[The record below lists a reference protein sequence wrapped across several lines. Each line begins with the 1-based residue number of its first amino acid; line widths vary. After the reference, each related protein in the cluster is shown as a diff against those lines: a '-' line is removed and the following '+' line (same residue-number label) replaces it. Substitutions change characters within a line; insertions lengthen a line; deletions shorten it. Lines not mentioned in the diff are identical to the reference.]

1 MKFIGLGA
9 AFIGLLVVLFNIFW
23 LSEDGIINIQVTML
37 WVAFTVGGFL
47 VYKKFNAREIFLD
60 KLKNLAP
67 RNKRENED
75 FSLHI
80 ENIKRRTGM
89 AYYAIGVR
97 IDDEDKEIIE
107 NGDVKSFKVT
117 NGEHK
122 IILISLVSKKK
133 EKVHPPVVLSFNE
146 ETALK
151 MKLRFTN
158 TGELEFI
165 D

>member
-23 LSEDGIINIQVTML
+23 LSNGGIISLNVAMF
-37 WVAFTVGGFL
+37 WVAFTSFGFMF
-47 VYKKFNAREIFLD
+47 YKKFNAREIFLD
-60 KLKNLAP
+60 NLKNLAP
-67 RNKRENED
+67 RKKRDNED

-80 ENIKRRTGM
+80 ENIKRFTGM

-97 IDDEDKEIIE
+97 IDDEDKGIIE
-107 NGDVKSFKVT
+107 NGDFKSFKVT

-122 IILISLVSKKK
+122 ITLISLLNKKK

-158 TGELEFI
+158 TWELEFI

>member
-9 AFIGLLVVLFNIFW
+9 SFIGLLVVLLNIFW
-23 LSEDGIINIQVTML
+23 VSDGGIIDLPVTML

-47 VYKKFNAREIFLD
+47 FYKKFNAREIFLY

-67 RNKRENED
+67 RNKRDNED

-80 ENIKRRTGM
+80 ENIKRSKGN
-89 AYYAIGVR
+89 AYFAIGVR
-97 IDDEDKEIIE
+97 IDDEDKGIVE
-107 NGDVKSFKVT
+107 NGNVESFKFS

-122 IILISLVSKKK
+122 ITLISLVSKKK
-133 EKVHPPVVLSFNE
+133 EKVHPPVVLRFNE
-146 ETALK
+146 ETALN
-151 MKLRFTN
+151 MKLRFTF

>member
-9 AFIGLLVVLFNIFW
+9 AFIGLLVVLFNIVW
-23 LSEDGIINIQVTML
+23 LSNVAMF
-37 WVAFTVGGFL
+37 WVGFTFFGFMF
-47 VYKKFNAREIFLD
+47 YKKFNAREIFLD
-60 KLKNLAP
+60 NLKNLAP
-67 RNKRENED
+67 RKKRDNED

-80 ENIKRRTGM
+80 ENIKRFTGM

-97 IDDEDKEIIE
+97 IDDEDKGIIE
-107 NGDVKSFKVT
+107 NGDFKSFKVT

-122 IILISLVSKKK
+122 ITLISLLSKKK

-158 TGELEFI
+158 TSELEFI